1 MAKYERYSDGSRSY
15 IPEVGDFVMVTKKHD
30 STWQYD
36 KGDWGKI
43 VKVDKPGSIIAF
55 CDVRFA
61 GYSRKRDA
69 MFGGWTLPVWDL
81 RVVSKRKVKKL
92 QRIARAKHAAW
103 CRWHS
108 WLAEEK
114 RRNGEKL

>member
-1 MAKYERYSDGSRSY
+1 MR
-15 IPEVGDFVMVTKKHD
+15 VTEKNE
-30 STWQYD
+30 SSWQYD
-36 KGDWGKI
+36 TDDWGK
-43 VKVDKPGSIIAF
+43 VVEVENPGITAWVHI
-55 CDVRFA
+55 RFE
-61 GYSRKRDA
+61 GYSRMKDC
-69 MFGGWTLPVWDL
+69 MFTGWKLPVWN
-81 RVVSKRKVKKL
+81 VKPIAKRRIKKL